1 MKTIQK
7 IDVKRELFG
16 QKKKVAAYARVS
28 KDTDKL
34 QHSLSAQVSYYS
46 RTIQSN
52 PEWEFKG
59 VYSDYGITGTS
70 MDKRP
75 GFLQMIEEC
84 KKGNIDIILTKSIK
98 RFARNTV
105 DLLSVVRNLMSMGI
119 EVRFENEKIHS
130 LSGEG
135 ELMLSI
141 LASFAQEESRSLS
154 DNIKWALRK
163 RYAKGLLSKQQEAY
177 GYRWNGKNLVINK
190 EEALVVRRMFTEYLN
205 GYSRRRIAKG
215 LNHDGIRTGQGNQWA
230 DYNVKAI
237 LKNISYTGNIVLQQ
251 YFTIDPISKIK
262 KLNKGELSKYYIEN
276 NHEPI
281 ISKEMFENTQK
292 EMQRRKE
299 GGAFANPAIHT
310 SELTSRICCPYCGK
324 SFRRCTRSQ
333 KNRSRNYWA
342 CTTRKSGEGNPCH
355 TGDLNDVI
363 IKSQLCEVLGIEE
376 YDPQVVDER
385 LDHVDVIKKEKCVF
399 YLVDGTVVEKKYRQ
413 LLQTK

>member
-105 DLLSVVRNLMSMGI
+105 DLLSVVRELKSLGV

-163 RYAKGLLSKQQEAY
+163 RYAEGLLSKQQEAY
-177 GYRWNGKNLVINK
+177 GYRWNGENLAINK
-190 EEALVVRRMFTEYLN
+190 EEASVVRRMFREYLN

-215 LNHDGIRTGQGNQWA
+215 LNRDGIRTGQGNQWA

-292 EMQRRKE
+292 EMQRRE
-299 GGAFANPAIHT
+299 VFCQIT
-310 SELTSRICCPYCGK
+310 YK
-324 SFRRCTRSQ
+324 SQSQSINIFRRCTRRQ
-333 KNRSRNYWA
+333 KNGTRNYWA
-342 CTTRKSGEGNPCH
+342 CTTRKRGEGNPCH

-385 LDHVDVIKKEKCVF
+385 LDRVDVIRKEKCIF